1 MGAATAVAG
10 AIGFIG
16 LLAPHMV
23 RPFVGHQPSRVLL
36 PAAVLGAI
44 LLVLADI
51 ATRVIPT
58 PQEVRLGVLT
68 AMLGTPFFFWLLAR
82 LRRLSP

>member
-1 MGAATAVAG
+1 
-10 AIGFIG
+10 
-16 LLAPHMV
+16 MV

-51 ATRVIPT
+51 VTRVIPT